1 MKNVTYFEND
11 MLVLDVKKLTF
22 KRQKKEVALSKY
34 QTRLIDALIKGI
46 NEKEALFSMV
56 WNDSAGKN
64 KENSFNQLI
73 FRTRILLSEHGLP
86 DDFIITI
93 PRYGLCINRNYIS
106 RVSTN
111 SEVSTRL
118 YNDHSCL
125 C

>member
-1 MKNVTYFEND
+1 
-11 MLVLDVKKLTF
+11 
-22 KRQKKEVALSKY
+22 
-34 QTRLIDALIKGI
+34 
-46 NEKEALFSMV
+46 MV
-56 WNDSAGKN
+56 WNDSTGKN

-73 FRTRILLSEHGLP
+73 FRTRILLSENGLP